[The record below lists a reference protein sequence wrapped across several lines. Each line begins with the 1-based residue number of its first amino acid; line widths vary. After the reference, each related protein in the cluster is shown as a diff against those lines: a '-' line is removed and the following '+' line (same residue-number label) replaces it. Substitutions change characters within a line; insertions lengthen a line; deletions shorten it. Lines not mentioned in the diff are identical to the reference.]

1 MEKLFLTLA
10 AITMVGLV
18 VYYLVSQKKLS
29 LPSLSKRKEKPKTPE
44 SSFETNPETPLSET
58 SSESSSENE

>member
-10 AITMVGLV
+10 AITTVGLV

-29 LPSLSKRKEKPKTPE
+29 LPSLSERKEKPKAPE
-44 SSFETNPETPLSET
+44 LSFETSPETPLSET
-58 SSESSSENE
+58 SSESSPENN